1 MADLSPLTAE
11 KWEPARDGTMSNQP
25 RVAKVLAA
33 LLVSMT
39 TGAVVLMALGN
50 NPPSAGLFSLSSY
63 YLHHLDPVE
72 KAIRSH
78 TYQSPGRWG
87 RIEIYYSG
95 TKAGNI
101 EQLASLSGLAS
112 AEDINCHFVI
122 CNGLGGG
129 DGQIQPTE
137 KWQRQW
143 SIISGQT
150 WYGSGQTIRICV
162 IADGKTTHPTDS
174 QKRRTQV
181 LVEELR
187 RKFGI
192 QRESV
197 YYPSDWR

>member
-1 MADLSPLTAE
+1 
-11 KWEPARDGTMSNQP
+11 MSNQP

-39 TGAVVLMALGN
+39 AGAIILMALGDN
-50 NPPSAGLFSLSSY
+50 SPSAGVFSLSSRI
-63 YLHHLDPVE
+63 PVQ
-72 KAIRSH
+72 KAVHSRA
-78 TYQSPGRWG
+78 YQMPGRWD

-112 AEDINCHFVI
+112 AKDTNCHFVI

-129 DGQIQPTE
+129 DGLIQSSE

-143 SIISGQT
+143 SIIPGRN
-150 WYGSGQTIRICV
+150 WYGSDKTIRICIV
-162 IADGKTTHPTDS
+162 ADGKTAHPTDS
-174 QKRRTQV
+174 QRQKTLV

-187 RKFGI
+187 RIFGI
-192 QRESV
+192 QAESV
-197 YYPSDWR
+197 YYPRNWR